1 MNRKTVGR
9 EQWGYHSCQI
19 PGQSGHFVWEKDLA
33 LSRLGSHLSVS
44 LPHPPDPPS
53 ERSSRQRN
61 ETSRESAAAVWK
73 CCYSKATLYFSIM
86 LKFDMV
92 LWVFRGLCVLWLIGP
107 LDTFRF
113 IHNPPHDFSCQQS
126 QHNTISYKSRRA
138 HCLEIRDF
146 HLAAI
151 WDTESEED
159 HFITPSTALVKDS
172 GPAMTCRDD
181 KYVKP
186 SIR

>member
-33 LSRLGSHLSVS
+33 LSRLGSHLS
-44 LPHPPDPPS
+44 PPPS
-53 ERSSRQRN
+53 ERRSRQRN
-61 ETSRESAAAVWK
+61 KTSRESAAAAVWK
-73 CCYSKATLYFSIM
+73 SCYSKATLYFSIM

-92 LWVFRGLCVLWLIGP
+92 LWVFRRLSVLWLIVP

-113 IHNPPHDFSCQQS
+113 IHNQPHDCSCQQS
-126 QHNTISYKSRRA
+126 EHNTIFYKSWRA

-146 HLAAI
+146 HLAVI

-159 HFITPSTALVKDS
+159 HFITPNTDLLKDS
-172 GPAMTCRDD
+172 GPAVTCRDD